1 MHTERGFRIWEAGVI
16 LVPICNCFKD
26 GWLVALLQVL
36 LDLDPFLNEL
46 TKLYEQ
52 TKNSGTV
59 WVTLKRCN

>member
-1 MHTERGFRIWEAGVI
+1 MI

-26 GWLVALLQVL
+26 GWLVSLLQVL

>member
-1 MHTERGFRIWEAGVI
+1 MA
-16 LVPICNCFKD
+16 LVPIFNCFKD
-26 GWLVALLQVL
+26 GWLLSLLQVL

-52 TKNSGTV
+52 SKNSGTV